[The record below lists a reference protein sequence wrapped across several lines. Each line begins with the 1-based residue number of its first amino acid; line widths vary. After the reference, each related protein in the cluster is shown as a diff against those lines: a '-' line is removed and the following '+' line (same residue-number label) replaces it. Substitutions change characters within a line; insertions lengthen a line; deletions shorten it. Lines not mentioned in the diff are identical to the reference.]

1 MGGQRNMSAARLTP
15 AGASKK
21 RRRAGEPRPVDE
33 RLTPA
38 MRQTLE
44 AGLSRLRG
52 RPVRIQNLRRQ
63 FSMGSSSFPTERLRV
78 SLKSEK
84 RPLLVFFKDLNPN
97 HQMEKARAVRA
108 LDLEP
113 GRRELQMYE
122 TILSPE
128 RFGTLHL
135 YGYRWE
141 PERGRF
147 WAFFEDG
154 GRTVLHNYLDMP
166 RWTAAAR
173 WAARFHAATR
183 GLPDTQTRFLP
194 RYDEAHYRRCAERV
208 EQLLPHLEGP
218 EHDLVA
224 RGLECFAERIEW
236 LSALPQCVLHGQYFG
251 KNILLRRG
259 KQGPKVAVIDWE
271 TAALGPGTFDL
282 VSLTAGKWTSDER
295 DAMRRAYSEQYEAET
310 GRRIEQAAFREELA
324 CVALYQ
330 ALEWLAWWGPHR
342 ALSRHF
348 GNFLRELATLLE
360 DDFAAGVSRTVEV
373 A

>member
-1 MGGQRNMSAARLTP
+1 MSVAPSTP
-15 AGASKK
+15 AVANRK
-21 RRRAGEPRPVDE
+21 RRRAVEPRPVDE

-44 AGLSRLRG
+44 AGLTRLRG
-52 RPVRIQNLRRQ
+52 RPIRIQDLRRQ
-63 FSMGSSSFPTERLRV
+63 FSTGSSSFPTERLRV
-78 SLKSEK
+78 SLKGER

-97 HQMEKARAVRA
+97 HQMEKAQAVRA
-108 LDLEP
+108 FDLEP

-135 YGYRWE
+135 YAYRWE

-194 RYDEAHYRRCAERV
+194 RYDAAHYRQCAERV
-208 EQLLPHLEGP
+208 EQLLSHLEGA

-224 RGLECFAERIEW
+224 RGLECFVERIEW

-251 KNILLRRG
+251 KNILLRRS
-259 KQGPKVAVIDWE
+259 KRGPKVVVIDWE
-271 TAALGPGTFDL
+271 TAALGPGTFD
-282 VSLTAGKWTSDER
+282 VASLTAGKWTRDER
-295 DAMRRAYSEQYEAET
+295 DAMRRAYCAQHEAEA
-310 GRRIEQAAFREELA
+310 GRRIEQEAFREELA

>member
-1 MGGQRNMSAARLTP
+1 MGGERSTP
-15 AGASKK
+15 AVATKK
-21 RRRAGEPRPVDE
+21 RSRAVEPRPVDE

-38 MRQTLE
+38 IRQTLE
-44 AGLSRLRG
+44 AGLTRLRG
-52 RPVRIQNLRRQ
+52 RPIRIQDIGRQ

-78 SLKSEK
+78 SLKGER

-141 PERGRF
+141 PERDRF

-154 GRTVLHNYLDMP
+154 GRTVLHNHLDMP

-173 WAARFHAATR
+173 WAARFHAATH

-194 RYDEAHYRRCAERV
+194 RYDETHYRRCAERV
-208 EQLLPHLEGP
+208 EQLLPQLTGA
-218 EHDLVA
+218 EHTLVA
-224 RGLECFAERIEW
+224 RGLECFVDRIEW
-236 LSALPQCVLHGQYFG
+236 LSALPRCVFHGQYFG
-251 KNILLRRG
+251 KNILLRRSRH
-259 KQGPKVAVIDWE
+259 GPKVVVIDWE

-282 VSLTAGKWTSDER
+282 VSLTSGKWTSEQR
-295 DAMRRAYSEQYEAET
+295 EAMRRAYREQYEAET
-310 GRRIEQAAFREELA
+310 GRRIDEAAFREELTG
-324 CVALYQ
+324 VALYQ

-348 GNFLRELATLLE
+348 GNFIRELATLLE
-360 DDFAAGVSRTVEV
+360 EENLAPGATQAAGVG
-373 A
+373 

>member
-1 MGGQRNMSAARLTP
+1 M
-15 AGASKK
+15 
-21 RRRAGEPRPVDE
+21 RR
-33 RLTPA
+33 
-38 MRQTLE
+38 TLE
-44 AGLSRLRG
+44 AGLTRLRG

-63 FSMGSSSFPTERLRV
+63 FSTGSSSFPTERLRV
-78 SLKSEK
+78 SLKGEK
-84 RPLLVFFKDLNPN
+84 RPLLVFFKDLDPN

-135 YGYRWE
+135 YAYRWE
-141 PERGRF
+141 PERARF

-183 GLPDTQTRFLP
+183 GLPETQTRFLP

-208 EQLLPHLEGP
+208 AQLLPHLEGA
-218 EHDLVA
+218 ERDLVA
-224 RGLECFAERIEW
+224 RGLESFVERIEW

-251 KNILLRRG
+251 KNILLRRSRR
-259 KQGPKVAVIDWE
+259 GPKVVVIDWE

-295 DAMRRAYSEQYEAET
+295 DAMRRAYCEQYEAET
-310 GRRIEQAAFREELA
+310 GRPIDREAFLEELA
-324 CVALYQ
+324 GVALYQ

-348 GNFLRELATLLE
+348 GNFLRELASLLE
-360 DDFAAGVSRTVEV
+360 GDFGSRMGQTAEV